1 MRVKRTA
8 PGKVFLSGEYLVLEG
23 GSAIILSTKQRS
35 SVSIENHDKPYNLFY
50 SSVLDQYFE
59 FSVND
64 NFKVDWVENDPQSF
78 GLLVSLA
85 ICQLKVKLS
94 KSLISIDTNEFYSNG
109 KKIGLGSSASIA
121 SAIISALDEY
131 FNLQLSE
138 SEKLQ
143 KALNIHALSQ
153 DNFGS
158 GLDVITSYADC
169 GVVECNLKMANELKW
184 RSLKWPSDLYIKGVI
199 TSDQSSTKIMI
210 EKYNHGKDSNQI
222 FFKQLYSEIN
232 HLLNKISTA
241 WDTQNSAKILEL
253 MGEYKSFIKQLNEKF
268 NLGIFSDEHKRLIDL
283 ARSADIFYKPS
294 GAGGGDLG
302 LVITNSEKKLTHF
315 LSTLSDSNFSTIDL
329 R

>member
-1 MRVKRTA
+1 MRVKKTA
-8 PGKVFLSGEYLVLEG
+8 PGKVFLSGEYLALEG

-35 SVSIENHDKPYNLFY
+35 GVSIENHDKPYNLFY
-50 SSVLDQYFE
+50 SSALDQYFE

-78 GLLVSLA
+78 GLFISLA
-85 ICQLKVKLS
+85 ICELKVKPS

-138 SEKLQ
+138 SEKIK
-143 KALNIHALSQ
+143 KAVNIHALSQ

-158 GLDVITSYADC
+158 GLDVIASCADSD
-169 GVVECNLKMANELKW
+169 VVECNLKMANEHKW
-184 RSLKWPSDLYIKGVI
+184 RNLKWPSDLYIKGVI
-199 TSDQSSTKIMI
+199 TNDQSSTKKMI
-210 EKYNHGKDSNQI
+210 EKYNRGKDSNQI
-222 FFKQLYSEIN
+222 FFKKLYSEISL
-232 HLLNKISTA
+232 LLNKISTA

-253 MGEYKSFIKQLNEKF
+253 MQEYNTFIKQLNEKF
-268 NLGIFSDEHKRLIDL
+268 NIGIFSDEHKRLIGL
-283 ARSADIFYKPS
+283 ARNADIFYKPS
-294 GAGGGDLG
+294 GSGGGDLG

-315 LSTLSDSNFSTIDL
+315 LSTLADSNFSVIDL

>member
-8 PGKVFLSGEYLVLEG
+8 PGKVFLSGEYLALEG

-35 SVSIENHDKPYNLFY
+35 RVSIEDHKKPYNLFY
-50 SSVLDQYFE
+50 SSALDQYFE

-64 NFKVDWVENDPQSF
+64 HFEVDWVENDPQSF
-78 GLLVSLA
+78 GLFISLA
-85 ICQLKVKLS
+85 ICELKIKPS
-94 KSLISIDTNEFYSNG
+94 KALISIDTNEFYSSG

-121 SAIISALDEY
+121 AAIINVLDEY

-138 SEKLQ
+138 SAKIQ
-143 KALNIHALSQ
+143 KAVNIHALSQ

-158 GLDVITSYADC
+158 GLDVITSCADS
-169 GVVECNLKMANELKW
+169 GVVECNLKMANEHKW

-199 TSDQSSTKIMI
+199 TSDQSSTKMMI
-210 EKYNHGKDSNQI
+210 EKYNRGKDSNQI
-222 FFKQLYSEIN
+222 FFNKLYLEIN
-232 HLLNKISTA
+232 HLLNQISTA
-241 WDTQNSAKILEL
+241 WDTQNSAKIIEL
-253 MGEYKSFIKQLNEKF
+253 MQTYNTFINQLNEKF
-268 NLGIFSDEHKRLIDL
+268 NLGIFSDEHKRLIEL

-315 LSTLSDSNFSTIDL
+315 LSVLSDSNFPVIDL